1 MLEIPRGND
10 WVALSGEP
18 LPLAEVGE
26 WAITPECGALVSFAG
41 TVRDHSA
48 GRPGVEF
55 LHYEAYDEQVVPR
68 LQAVVDEARRRW
80 PTLGRV
86 VAIHRTGRLEL
97 KEIAVIVA
105 ATSPSRP
112 DAFEAARF
120 LIDTVKSTVP
130 IWKHETW
137 DGGSEWSDGT
147 CATDAAHEHRD
158 AVESSTGLGHEDERA
173 AASVAAT
180 K

>member
-1 MLEIPRGND
+1 MLEIPNGSD
-10 WVALSGEP
+10 WVALRSEP
-18 LPLAEVGE
+18 LPLTEAGE

-48 GRPGVEF
+48 GRPGVQF
-55 LHYEAYDEQVVPR
+55 LDYEAYEEQVVPR

-86 VAIHRTGRLEL
+86 VAMHRSGHLEL
-97 KEIAVIVA
+97 QEIAVIVV

-112 DAFEAARF
+112 EAFEAARF

-137 DGGSEWSDGT
+137 EGGSEWSDGI
-147 CATDAAHEHRD
+147 CATDAAPG
-158 AVESSTGLGHEDERA
+158 GLDTDEQLSGRA
-173 AASVAAT
+173 HVAAP
-180 K
+180 